1 MKSDQALCKPTN
13 PVGEGLAPP
22 VWNEIRSSFIETAGA
37 SPRPTASY
45 FIWLNFIKK
54 DRPMQRLRHYD
65 TGPYKIG
72 RKSFVLFVGEGF
84 PLPPNGI

>member
-1 MKSDQALCKPTN
+1 MKFDQALCKPTN

-22 VWNEIRSSFIETAGA
+22 VWNEIRSNFIETAGA

-54 DRPMQRLRHYD
+54 GRRV
-65 TGPYKIG
+65 PYKAKLERRLNRRQKTG
-72 RKSFVLFVGEGF
+72 Y
-84 PLPPNGI
+84 